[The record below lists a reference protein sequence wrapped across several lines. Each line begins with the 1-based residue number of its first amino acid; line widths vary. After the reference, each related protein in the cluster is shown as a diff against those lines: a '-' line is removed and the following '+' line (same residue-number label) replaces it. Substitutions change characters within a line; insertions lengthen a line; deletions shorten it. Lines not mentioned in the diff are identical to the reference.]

1 MLQESDVS
9 GSSSPFREC
18 ARLCISSYSCASLSH
33 STTSCTLYTVVSSQT
48 TTSPSSRSYYEKIS
62 QLTEPLR
69 LSIATDGGDYIGT
82 TSTDIVIQDGEDIG
96 YIEVYYQSN
105 NYKFLEFHTE
115 IDIYA

>member
-1 MLQESDVS
+1 M
-9 GSSSPFREC
+9 
-18 ARLCISSYSCASLSH
+18 
-33 STTSCTLYTVVSSQT
+33 
-48 TTSPSSRSYYEKIS
+48 
-62 QLTEPLR
+62 

-115 IDIYA
+115 IDTYA